1 MSECGYD
8 FSRCKLCGEK
18 AAAPAYDLQETIVQ
32 ACRRCDFHFITYLDP
47 PSRDGEGGGEL
58 DEKAWRYIEE
68 RLSCDDRLLDARIDF
83 IKRFGGICGSEC
95 LDVGAG
101 VGQFMMRLSQ
111 EGARSSE
118 GIEPSRKRREFAR
131 RRFDLELCEATVES
145 PCWQE
150 NCRERFDLITLW
162 DVIEHVNF
170 PLETVRC
177 AGHLLKPGGL
187 LFIDTPSRE
196 VPSYRISQWF
206 YRLTGS
212 RFPLFL
218 LNFYSSLPYGHKQI
232 FRPDH
237 LMNLV
242 ESAGFE
248 VLARRGDY
256 RDRPA
261 GSAHDG
267 RRIVLACRKRSV

>member
-47 PSRDGEGGGEL
+47 SSLEGEGGGEL
-58 DEKAWRYIEE
+58 DEKAWKYIEE
-68 RLSCDDRLLDARIDF
+68 RLSCADGLLDARIDL
-83 IKRFGGICGSEC
+83 IKSFEGIRGSEC

-111 EGARSSE
+111 EGARAE
-118 GIEPSRKRREFAR
+118 GIEPSRMRREFAQ
-131 RRFDLELCEATVES
+131 RRFDLELCGATIES

-150 NCRERFDLITLW
+150 NCRKHFDLITLW

-177 AGHLLKPGGL
+177 AGHLLRPGGL

-196 VPSYRISQWF
+196 VASYRISQWF

-218 LNFYSSLPYGHKQI
+218 PNFYSSLPYGHKQI

-237 LMNLV
+237 LVSLV
-242 ESAGFE
+242 EKAGFE
-248 VLARRGDY
+248 VLARGSDY
-256 RDRPA
+256 RGSPA
-261 GSAHDG
+261 GSARGG